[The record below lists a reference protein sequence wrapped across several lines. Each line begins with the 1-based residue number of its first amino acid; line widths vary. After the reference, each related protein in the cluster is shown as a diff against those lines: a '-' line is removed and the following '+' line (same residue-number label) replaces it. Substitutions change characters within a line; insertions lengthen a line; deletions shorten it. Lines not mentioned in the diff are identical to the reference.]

1 MTDRQ
6 RQPSCIW
13 TFRWANNNN
22 SRTYSQARTSYCKL
36 NGNLRIVKGYGCVS
50 RRIAIRRTGL
60 NGLRTN
66 SAFVALKR
74 NIVLSLPI
82 TMNVFASINTHI
94 HTHTHT
100 ITSKFNNIILR
111 ISQVRL
117 NLSTWL
123 KTLLCVLH
131 VFDQFTTTRARTV
144 TAIALPFYSRKLNLT
159 NKQKMTKEEN
169 LQCFLERIH
178 CVLLT
183 VITLSILNGF

>member
-1 MTDRQ
+1 MRQQNQPCQLPNSVPRQQQVFLAQFSRYDHGTDNGRMTDRQ

-117 NLSTWL
+117 NLST
-123 KTLLCVLH
+123 
-131 VFDQFTTTRARTV
+131 
-144 TAIALPFYSRKLNLT
+144 
-159 NKQKMTKEEN
+159 
-169 LQCFLERIH
+169 
-178 CVLLT
+178 
-183 VITLSILNGF
+183 